1 MLKTVV
7 HIISG
12 LKQGGAE
19 NALYRFVNFSKHEI
33 RHVVISLGDSGYYGD
48 KLLLN
53 EIEFYELRM
62 SSKISDLWSVI
73 RLFRLL
79 KKINPDIVQ
88 TWMYHA
94 DLIGGLVSKV
104 AGFRVFWGI
113 HNFNLKANGASLSTR
128 IVARL
133 CSLLSWF
140 LPEKIIT
147 VSSNSITTHKK
158 YGYNS
163 RKFVTIPLGYD
174 LKEFKFIENARDNYL
189 LAAAIPSTAFV
200 IGCIARW
207 DPQKDH
213 KNLLLA
219 FKQFLLQNSNAY
231 CLLFGPQID
240 KENLNLVNLIEA
252 CGVDPTKVLLC
263 GPTDSVP
270 EIMSVFDVHILSSIG
285 EAFPNVVAEAMA
297 CEIPCIVTNVGDSA
311 KIVAE
316 YGWVVS
322 PSNYE
327 ELHKAL
333 KYAFECRANEGK
345 WQIRK
350 KEGRNRILLK
360 YSLNIMVNNYKQV
373 WGI

>member
-7 HIISG
+7 HIITG

-19 NALYRFVNFSKHEI
+19 NALYRFVNFSKNEI
-33 RHVVISLGDSGYYGD
+33 RHVVISLGDRGEYGD
-48 KLLLN
+48 KLSLN

-62 SSKISDLWSVI
+62 TSRGMNLKSLI
-73 RLFRLL
+73 RLYRLL
-79 KKINPDIVQ
+79 KKINPDLIQ

-94 DLIGGLVSKV
+94 DLIGGLISKV

-128 IVARL
+128 IVARI

-147 VSSNSITTHKK
+147 VSSNSIETHKK
-158 YGYNS
+158 YGYDS

-174 LKEFKFIENARDNYL
+174 LKEFKFIENARNNYL
-189 LAAAIPSTAFV
+189 LEASIPETAFV

-213 KNLLLA
+213 KNLLIA
-219 FKQFLLQNSNAY
+219 FKQLSQQNSNVY
-231 CLLFGPQID
+231 CLLFGSQI
-240 KENLNLVNLIEA
+240 NLQNSDLVNLITT
-252 CGVDPTKVLLC
+252 CGVDPRKVLLC
-263 GPTDSVP
+263 GQTNSVP
-270 EIMSVFDVHILSSIG
+270 EIMSIFDVHVLSSIG

-297 CEIPCIVTNVGDSA
+297 CEIPCVVTNVGDSA
-311 KIVAE
+311 KIVGD
-316 YGWVVS
+316 YGWVV
-322 PSNYE
+322 PHSNSEKLYM
-327 ELHKAL
+327 AL
-333 KYAFECRANEGK
+333 RESLVCRANVEK

-350 KEGRNRILLK
+350 KEGRKRILQN
-360 YSLNIMVNNYKQV
+360 YSLNIMVSNYKHV